1 MLVIIEGADGSGK
14 TTLANR
20 LRKDLDQYSIF
31 LRSNGPPPNIGKLAD
46 IIAWIMVSPGHIPVF
61 CDRFPILSEYVY
73 GPIIR
78 GKCQHGLSVEQ
89 MAKRLS
95 KALII
100 YCRPSYSK
108 LAAGVRQEVQMDGV
122 VINHRN
128 IVKSYDDMMGELE
141 TAGAF
146 IKRYDFTGPPQL
158 IFDTV
163 KAFIRERANG

>member
-1 MLVIIEGADGSGK
+1 MLIIVEGADGSGK

-20 LRKDLDQYSIF
+20 LRKDLQQYSIF

-46 IIAWIMVSPGHIPVF
+46 IIAWMMISPGHIPVF

-78 GKCQHGLSVEQ
+78 GKCQHGLSIEQ
-89 MAKRLS
+89 MAARLS

-100 YCRPSYSK
+100 YCRPNYSA
-108 LAAGVRQEVQMDGV
+108 LAAGVRKEVQMDGV

-128 IVKSYDDMMGELE
+128 IVQAYDAMMGDLE
-141 TAGAF
+141 SHGAN
-146 IKRYDFTGPPQL
+146 IKRYDYTGPPQL
-158 IFDTV
+158 IMDTV
-163 KAFIRERANG
+163 LTYIRENENG